1 MTDHS
6 ITSRF
11 APSPTGLLHVGN
23 ARTALFNHLF
33 ARSQQ
38 GWFLLRIEDT
48 DAARSRPEYV
58 QALLEDLRWL
68 GLDWDGALQLDELC
82 RQSQRGE
89 IYARY
94 FDALEQAGLGY
105 PCFCTPA
112 ELAMQRKRQL
122 ARGEPPRYDG
132 RCAQLSSAE
141 VQVRQEQGL
150 TSTLRF
156 RVPAGRTVLVD
167 DLIRGEQRFESDQIG
182 DFIIRRGDGTPAF
195 FFCNAVDDAS
205 MGVTHVLRGE
215 DHMANTP
222 RQLLLLE
229 ALNLPPP
236 RYGHM
241 PLIVGEDGAPLSK
254 RHGSFA
260 LADLRAAGYLPRA
273 ILNYLARLGHH
284 YETDLLLDPAGLS
297 GGFRLSAI
305 GRAPARFEVAQLRH
319 WQKLAVMGLS
329 TSQFLDW
336 LGEGL
341 MQRIPEPAREAF
353 VAIVRPN
360 VILPADAAHWVRIV
374 YEEPAVASPALE
386 DAVKKAGAA
395 FFTSAWQA
403 YVDADHGAASF
414 IERLKEL
421 TGARGKALFEPLRM
435 ALTGE
440 AHGPELRDL
449 LQLIPPES
457 VQARLHKCAELAAH

>member
-1 MTDHS
+1 
-6 ITSRF
+6 
-11 APSPTGLLHVGN
+11 
-23 ARTALFNHLF
+23 
-33 ARSQQ
+33 
-38 GWFLLRIEDT
+38 
-48 DAARSRPEYV
+48 
-58 QALLEDLRWL
+58 
-68 GLDWDGALQLDELC
+68 
-82 RQSQRGE
+82 
-89 IYARY
+89 
-94 FDALEQAGLGY
+94 
-105 PCFCTPA
+105 
-112 ELAMQRKRQL
+112 
-122 ARGEPPRYDG
+122 
-132 RCAQLSSAE
+132 
-141 VQVRQEQGL
+141 
-150 TSTLRF
+150 
-156 RVPAGRTVLVD
+156 VPAGKTVLVD

-195 FFCNAVDDAS
+195 FFCNAVDDAL
-205 MGVTHVLRGE
+205 MGITHVLRGE

-229 ALNLPPP
+229 ALSLPAP

-260 LADLRAAGYLPRA
+260 LVDLRAAGYLPLA

-284 YETDLLLDPAGLS
+284 YETDHLLEQAELIT
-297 GGFRLSAI
+297 GFRLSAI

-329 TSQFLDW
+329 TPQFLDW

-360 VILPADAAHWVRIV
+360 VVLPADAAHWVRIV
-374 YEEPAVASPALE
+374 YEDPAAVSPALE
-386 DAVKKAGAA
+386 EVVKKAGAA

-403 YVDADHGAASF
+403 YLDADCKPAPF
-414 IERLKEL
+414 LERLKQL
-421 TGARGKALFEPLRM
+421 TGVRGKALFEPLRL